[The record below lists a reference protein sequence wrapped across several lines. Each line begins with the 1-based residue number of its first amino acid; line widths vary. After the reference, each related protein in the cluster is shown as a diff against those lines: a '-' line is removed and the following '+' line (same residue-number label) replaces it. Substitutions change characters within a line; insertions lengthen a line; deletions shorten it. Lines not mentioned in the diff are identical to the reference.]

1 MKQHVL
7 EHFHFIFRFFIV
19 QDFFFSSLLGE
30 EKGGGLKK
38 KFGWALIILMNGY
51 SSVSYLLTGDT
62 KTRYLG
68 YLSNLELLMVF

>member
-19 QDFFFSSLLGE
+19 QDFIFFLSF
-30 EKGGGLKK
+30 GGRERWGVKK
-38 KFGWALIILMNGY
+38 NFGWALIILMNGY
-51 SSVSYLLTGDT
+51 SGVSYLLTDDT
-62 KTRYLG
+62 KNRHLR

>member
-19 QDFFFSSLLGE
+19 QDFFFPSLLGE
-30 EKGGGLKK
+30 EKGRGSKK
-38 KFGWALIILMNGY
+38 NFGWALIILMNGY
-51 SSVSYLLTGDT
+51 SGVSYLLTDDT
-62 KTRYLG
+62 KNCHLG